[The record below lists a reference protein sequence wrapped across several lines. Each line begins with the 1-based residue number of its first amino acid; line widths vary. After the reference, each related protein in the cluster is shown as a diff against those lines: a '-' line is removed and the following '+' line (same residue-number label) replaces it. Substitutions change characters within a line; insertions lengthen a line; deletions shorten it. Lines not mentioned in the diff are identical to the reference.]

1 MKKFFFCINTLSRA
15 GAETALMEMMRR
27 LADMGYEID
36 LLVIT
41 GIGEMAG
48 ELPQGVRL
56 INLDYEAVSILSPVG
71 RSVLKK
77 RIVRAALSRGNL
89 FRQLPALTANLLRMI
104 LMGRILPDKL
114 LWRLLALGA
123 DETTE
128 VYDCAVAYIEGGA
141 TYYVA
146 DRVQAKRKAAFFHV
160 DYSKAGYTPKL
171 DRGCY
176 DRFDS
181 VYAVSDEVRDSFL
194 SAYPQHQEKTFVF
207 HNLLNREE
215 ILRKARC
222 DGGFTDDYSGKRILT
237 IGRLTAQK
245 CFEVSIRAM
254 KLLSEQGVEA
264 RWYVLGEG
272 DQRERLEKLIA
283 ACGLQEAFVLIG
295 AVENPYP
302 YLRQADLYVH
312 ASGFEGKS
320 IAIQEAQILGKA
332 ILVSDC
338 NGNREQVVSGV
349 DGEICPLSDQDISS
363 AISRMLADPELCRRY
378 GEAAALKM
386 EEDSSGQEAL
396 SRFLKRNME

>member
-15 GAETALMEMMRR
+15 GAETALLEFMRR
-27 LADMGYEID
+27 LAEKGYEID

-41 GIGEMAG
+41 GIGEMAE
-48 ELPQGVRL
+48 ELPKGVRL
-56 INLDYEAVSILSPVG
+56 LNREYAPVSILSEEG
-71 RSVLKK
+71 RRLLKK

-89 FRQLPALTANLLRMI
+89 FRQLPSLTVNLLGMI
-104 LMGRILPDKL
+104 RKGRILPDKL
-114 LWRLLALGA
+114 LWRLLSQGA

-146 DRVQAKRKAAFFHV
+146 DRVQAKKKAAFFHV
-160 DYSKAGYTPKL
+160 DYGKAGYTPKL

-181 VYAVSDEVRDSFL
+181 IYAVSDEVRDSFL
-194 SAYPQHQEKTFVF
+194 RVYPQYREKTFVF
-207 HNLLNREE
+207 HNLLNREG

-222 DGGFTDDYSGKRILT
+222 AGGFSDDYSGKRILT

-245 CFEVSIRAM
+245 CLEVSIRAM
-254 KLLSEQGVEA
+254 KLLAEQGVEA

-272 DQRERLEKLIA
+272 DQRDKLERLIA
-283 ACGLQEAFVLIG
+283 ASQLEERFYLLG
-295 AVENPYP
+295 AVDNPYP
-302 YLRQADLYVH
+302 YLQQADLYVH

-338 NGNREQVVSGV
+338 NGNREQVVSGA
-349 DGEICPLSDQDISS
+349 DGEICPLSAEAVIA
-363 AISRMLADPELCRRY
+363 AIRRMLSDEELCRRY
-378 GEAAALKM
+378 GQAAALKM
-386 EEDSSGQEAL
+386 AEDSSGQEAL
-396 SRFLKRNME
+396 SMFLKRNME